1 VDGGSTTYTL
11 IGEITSI
18 KPPSVEREAI
28 DASHLNSPGDVREYI
43 AGMLNAGAVNIGLNH
58 KPHAADPLLAAIIAG
73 KIDLRITYRGGVQ
86 IDFHGIPTAWEPGE
100 VTGDKLSCSFTMQPN
115 GLPQITGP

>member
-1 VDGGSTTYTL
+1 MTLTSAETGLGADILIGNGVDGGSTTYTL

-43 AGMLNAGAVNIGLNH
+43 AGMLN
-58 KPHAADPLLAAIIAG
+58 
-73 KIDLRITYRGGVQ
+73 
-86 IDFHGIPTAWEPGE
+86 
-100 VTGDKLSCSFTMQPN
+100 
-115 GLPQITGP
+115 